1 MLDVRRLRV
10 LREVALRGSIA
21 GAAESLRFTTIN
33 SIAMTPAGSQVTMR
47 VHNSVGGIV
56 GNAITATT
64 SPATLTMN
72 NLPAGTYK
80 IFVQPIYSATGSF
93 QLSRP

>member
-1 MLDVRRLRV
+1 
-10 LREVALRGSIA
+10 
-21 GAAESLRFTTIN
+21 
-33 SIAMTPAGSQVTMR
+33 MTPAGSQVTMR